1 MWGGWRKQRTHLKE
15 TPKDTYT
22 HKHAY
27 MHTCTYQ
34 DKRKHMLSKRRAT
47 VQLIDQVNH
56 PSSLGIQRNT
66 QITPFVEILFIPRF
80 VLSISISIY
89 PAFIP
94 VPLSSHN
101 VEHHEQAVCPLSTSQ
116 PWFCAHSLCVNDKK
130 PWEEE
135 ENIKKS
141 KTVMNGDEQLICVHH
156 LCVNVCITKCDKK
169 KKYAFFAA
177 QEWWNREDEQMLL
190 AQPAK
195 TTKCENEVSGFATT
209 VREKEMYVFIVESD
223 SWRMSVPLW

>member
-1 MWGGWRKQRTHLKE
+1 MEQIQLLKNHHDNKGDGTITPHPARRHPPLVIAVWKERKKVRGQSLAGDGLLWWYVEESFVKNVRWMKKATNPSKE

-22 HKHAY
+22 RAC

-34 DKRKHMLSKRRAT
+34 DKHKLMLSKRRAT

-94 VPLSSHN
+94 VLLSSHN

-116 PWFCAHSLCVNDKK
+116 P
-130 PWEEE
+130 
-135 ENIKKS
+135 
-141 KTVMNGDEQLICVHH
+141 
-156 LCVNVCITKCDKK
+156 
-169 KKYAFFAA
+169 
-177 QEWWNREDEQMLL
+177 
-190 AQPAK
+190 
-195 TTKCENEVSGFATT
+195 
-209 VREKEMYVFIVESD
+209 
-223 SWRMSVPLW
+223 